1 MRVARIDGR
10 SSGDLRPVR
19 IERGCNRYAEGSALI
34 RWGNTHVLCTA
45 SVEEKVPQFLR
56 GSGRGWVSA
65 EYAMLPRSTHQRTQR
80 EISRGKPNARGQEI
94 QRLIGRSL
102 RASVDLS
109 LLGERTIWIDCD
121 VLQADGGTRTAAI
134 TASFV
139 ALVDACRW
147 LMSNGLVGSMPVVHQ
162 VAAVSAGIVAG
173 EVMLDLCYEED
184 SSAQVDCNVVMAED
198 GRFVEI
204 QGTGEDALF
213 SMESFQD
220 MLSLAEAGIR
230 RLHALQLEVL
240 GVGELHEILAR

>member
-1 MRVARIDGR
+1 MDRIDGR
-10 SSGDLRPVR
+10 GLGDLRPVE
-19 IERGCNRYAEGSALI
+19 IDRGCNRYAEGSALI

-56 GSGRGWVSA
+56 GSGQGWVSA

-80 EISRGKPNARGQEI
+80 EISRGRPNARGQEI

-102 RASVDLS
+102 RASVDLN

-147 LMSNGLVGSMPVVHQ
+147 LQDRELVKALPVVHQ
-162 VAAVSAGIVAG
+162 VAAVSVGLVG
-173 EVMLDLCYEED
+173 DEVLVDLCYEED
-184 SSAQVDCNVVMAED
+184 STAQVDCNVVMAED
-198 GRFVEI
+198 GRFVEL
-204 QGTGEDALF
+204 QATGEDSLF
-213 SMESFQD
+213 SRGSFD
-220 MLSLAEAGIR
+220 RMLLAAEEGIR
-230 RLHALQLEVL
+230 RLHRLQLEVL
-240 GVGELHEILAR
+240 GVGSFEELLEG